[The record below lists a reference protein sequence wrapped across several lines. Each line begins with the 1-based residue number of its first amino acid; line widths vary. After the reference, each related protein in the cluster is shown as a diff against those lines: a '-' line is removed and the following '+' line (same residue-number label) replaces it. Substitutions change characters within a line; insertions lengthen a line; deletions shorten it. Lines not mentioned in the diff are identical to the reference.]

1 LQRSLGI
8 SLGGG
13 SDLKLRYALLIALA
27 LVLSA
32 GLAKAGPVD
41 PTVIL
46 NDPPP
51 AASSSSCPE
60 NTICLFVPVAVLQLV
75 NGFFPQTSFLYT
87 GLTTTTFFVV
97 LDDVLPGETFTCSSN
112 FLSCSLVSTGID
124 FLDGDSVM
132 FVFTGTIESGTAL
145 TVAVSTPEP
154 SLISQLLIGIVP
166 LFFFGRKYWA
176 TDQAA

>member
-1 LQRSLGI
+1 M
-8 SLGGG
+8 
-13 SDLKLRYALLIALA
+13 KFRYALLIALA
-27 LVLSA
+27 LMLFA

-46 NDPPP
+46 NDPPA
-51 AASSSSCPE
+51 AASSSSCPA

-87 GLTTTTFFVV
+87 GPATSTFFVV

-112 FLSCSLVSTGID
+112 FLSCSLVSTSID
-124 FLDGDSVM
+124 IFDGDSVM
-132 FVFTGTIESGTAL
+132 FAFNGTLKTGTTVTA
-145 TVAVSTPEP
+145 AVSTSEP